1 MYYLQHTNVNIQ
13 SNHKNLSKK
22 VYFLIY
28 EENKKY
34 FKIFTSVWHSLWSIL
49 CMYTKT
55 MKFGQQ
61 EVKLWRLKDLR
72 FNVKHIVC
80 ARYENKHSVNHMF
93 AIIVCEMIQ
102 YVCDIKVEVSGTI
115 VCTVRAAP
123 AVAQMQIVRYKLQ
136 PHLHQLFA
144 ETIGAVS
151 GLRGHSSQPPP
162 PPPPLADFGITRPG
176 PLAAS

>member
-1 MYYLQHTNVNIQ
+1 MYYLQHTNVNNQINQ
-13 SNHKNLSKK
+13 KNWSKK
-22 VYFLIY
+22 VYFLIF

-34 FKIFTSVWHSLWSIL
+34 FQIFTSVWHSLWSIL

-72 FNVKHIVC
+72 FNVEHFVC
-80 ARYENKHSVNHMF
+80 ARYENKHSVNHMC
-93 AIIVCEMIQ
+93 AIIVRDDSIRLRHQGGSFRYDCVYGARRPRCRTDADCSLQ
-102 YVCDIKVEVSGTI
+102 VTTAFASI
-115 VCTVRAAP
+115 VCRND
-123 AVAQMQIVRYKLQ
+123 R
-136 PHLHQLFA
+136 
-144 ETIGAVS
+144 AVS

-162 PPPPLADFGITRPG
+162 PPPPVADFGITRPG